1 MQGIDQLF
9 HMIYPSKCILCRRIL
24 ISEHKTYYC
33 PLCYDKFRAERMTY
47 LKWLG
52 KDYLGTRQAIGQEQI
67 AATKDVVAVG
77 ELYEAEALMQTRP
90 VMVMALF
97 TYTAEY
103 RKAIMRWKYTGIR
116 KYAKGFAHLL
126 VEYTDF
132 FNIIKVDG
140 IVPVPLAKKRMR
152 RRGFNQAK
160 DFAKALGEE
169 VKVPVWDLLERIRET
184 KPQTSCQKEERFQ
197 NIRGAIKLK
206 DKINLSPINSLVI
219 VDDIY
224 TTGSTIR
231 ECIKALKQYELFKDT
246 CIYVI
251 VVAKGDF

>member
-1 MQGIDQLF
+1 MPGIDQLL
-9 HMIYPSKCILCRRIL
+9 HIIYPSKCILCRRIITSQL
-24 ISEHKTYYC
+24 NSYYC
-33 PLCYDKFRAERMTY
+33 PLCYDKFRSERMTY
-47 LKWLG
+47 LKWIG
-52 KDYLGTRQAIGQEQI
+52 RDYLGIKQEIGQEQI
-67 AATKDVVAVG
+67 AATKEIADIG
-77 ELYEAEALMQTRP
+77 ELYEAEEVMQTRP
-90 VMVMALF
+90 LMIMALF

-103 RKAIMRWKYTGIR
+103 RKAIIRWKYTGIR

-140 IVPVPLAKKRMR
+140 IVPVPLAKGRMR
-152 RRGFNQAK
+152 KRGFNQAK
-160 DFAKALGEE
+160 DFAKALSKE
-169 VKVPVWDLLERIRET
+169 VEVPVWDILERIRET
-184 KPQTSCQKEERFQ
+184 KPQASCKKEERFQ
-197 NIRGAIKLK
+197 NIRDAIKLK